1 MKSEYRRNQILESA
15 KKIFA
20 RHGYHK
26 TNISM
31 ICGKAGIGRGTLY
44 LYFENKEAVFSAILE
59 DILDKMNQEIES
71 IFDKSESEKDRHASP
86 GEQIFKNKQALLAAH
101 ADALERSFMVWM
113 ADRDFARIAFEMS
126 IGVSKEFTELRK
138 KFDQR
143 NISLIKSV
151 LDQWKKC
158 DFVRP
163 DLDTE
168 LAAIQLRGAMEKI
181 VITYFFDQKK
191 RMNSQELKEMVQK
204 VATLNLYGIFIDSN
218 NR

>member
-1 MKSEYRRNQILESA
+1 MKSEYRRKQILESA

-20 RHGYHK
+20 RQGYHK

-31 ICGKAGIGRGTLY
+31 ICSKAGIGRGTLY
-44 LYFENKEAVFSAILE
+44 LYFENKEAVFAAILE
-59 DILDKMNQEIES
+59 DILEKMNQELEGFFISSDTEKAQHPPY
-71 IFDKSESEKDRHASP
+71 DK
-86 GEQIFKNKQALLAAH
+86 QILNNKKALFNAH

-113 ADRDFARIAFEMS
+113 ADKDFARIAFEMS
-126 IGVSKEFTELRK
+126 IGVSKEFTALRK
-138 KFDQR
+138 KFDHR
-143 NISLIKSV
+143 NISLIKRA

-181 VITYFFDQKK
+181 IFTYFFDQKK
-191 RMNSQELKEMVQK
+191 RMNRQELKEMVQK
-204 VATLNLYGIFIDSN
+204 VAKLNLYGIFVDNSCE
-218 NR
+218 